1 METKKRNS
9 NLELL
14 RIAAM
19 LMIVCS
25 HIFYHC
31 INGQLTAAW
40 DPELFCQ
47 PVLFKR
53 LGILAL
59 ISPAGV
65 IGNAIFILISGYF
78 MAPREASAINLTKTA
93 KKLLLQLG
101 FAAFV
106 LVISSS
112 LYVLWA
118 NAKWNIDLCSYITFF
133 SFNSF
138 SWFVGYYFLVIVV
151 AKIFL
156 NSRLAKYDKRSYLML
171 VVTLFALVQFSWSTS
186 LLTSLMSGLDTLVT
200 GVFLYALGGY
210 IRKYDPFEKVRLWV
224 LIAIII
230 LTNVV
235 IYVNYHLTTLTN
247 IHNFNPDGGNLF
259 IQTIPGYN
267 NSNIVTLIL
276 GIAIFELFRRIPSF
290 SSKIVNY
297 ISSATFMI
305 YLLHDNDFFY
315 TLWMSVHWLPL
326 LSDNILSFMLCMA
339 KWTGI
344 TFGFGVAAYTVYLLL
359 GKLLMALRPLAV
371 RK

>member
-25 HIFYHC
+25 HIYYHC
-31 INGQLTAAW
+31 IDGQLTAAW
-40 DPELFCQ
+40 DSELFCQ

-65 IGNAIFILISGYF
+65 IGNDIFILISGYF
-78 MAPREASAINLTKTA
+78 MASKEASSINLTKTA
-93 KKLLLQLG
+93 QKLLLQLG

-112 LYVLWA
+112 LYVSWA
-118 NAKWNIDLCSYITFF
+118 NAKWNINLSSYITFF

-156 NSRLAKYDKRSYLML
+156 NSRLAKCDKSSYLML
-171 VVTLFALVQFSWSTS
+171 VVTLFAVVQFSWSTG
-186 LLTSLMSGLDTLVT
+186 LLASLMSGFEILVT

-210 IRKYDPFEKVRLWV
+210 IRRYEPFEKIRLWA
-224 LIAIII
+224 LIAIIV

-235 IYVNYHLTTLTN
+235 IYVNYHLTTITN
-247 IHNFNPDGGNLF
+247 IHNFNPDDGNLF
-259 IQTIPGYN
+259 IQTIPGYRN
-267 NSNIVTLIL
+267 NSIVTLIL

-290 SSKIVNY
+290 SSKTINY
-297 ISSATFMI
+297 ISAATFMV

-326 LSDNILSFMLCMA
+326 LGNDILSFPLCLA

-344 TFGFGVAAYTVYLLL
+344 TFGFGVVAYTAYLLL